1 VIVGVL
7 IGAVVIRLDLLL
19 TGSRSGRRART
30 DDSGATL
37 RPEPGRTQPL
47 L

>member
-1 VIVGVL
+1 VL
-7 IGAVVIRLDLLL
+7 VGAVIIRLDLVL
-19 TGSRSGRRART
+19 TRSRPGRRART
-30 DDSGATL
+30 DDSVSTL